1 MVFYMGLYKDIIERA
16 VWTAVQS
23 FLAVFT
29 VADLSTAKSAS
40 VAGMGALISA
50 VKSIAAT
57 KVGDP
62 NTAATIK

>member
-1 MVFYMGLYKDIIERA
+1 MNVYKDIIERA

-29 VADLSTAKSAS
+29 VTDLSSTKAAT
-40 VAGMGALISA
+40 VAGAGALISA
-50 VKSIAAT
+50 LKSIAAT

-62 NTAATIK
+62 SNASTVN

>member
-1 MVFYMGLYKDIIERA
+1 MGLYKDIIERA

>member
-1 MVFYMGLYKDIIERA
+1 MSLYKDIIERA

-29 VADLSTAKSAS
+29 VSDLSSTKAAS
-40 VAGMGALISA
+40 VVGMGALISA

-62 NTAATIK
+62 NTAATVK

>member
-1 MVFYMGLYKDIIERA
+1 MSRYKDIIERA

-29 VADLSTAKSAS
+29 VSDLSSTKAAS

-62 NTAATIK
+62 NTAATVK

>member
-1 MVFYMGLYKDIIERA
+1 MGLYKDIIERA

-29 VADLSTAKSAS
+29 VADLSSAKSAS

-57 KVGDP
+57 KVGNPD
-62 NTAATIK
+62 NASVLKK

>member
-1 MVFYMGLYKDIIERA
+1 MSLYKDIIERA

-29 VADLSTAKSAS
+29 VTDLSSTKAAT
-40 VAGMGALISA
+40 VAGAGALISA
-50 VKSIAAT
+50 LKSIAAT

-62 NTAATIK
+62 SNGSTVS